1 MLHPEINLESALSG
15 SAGEGLRLSGAAVS
29 AAIAPENDLQ
39 WPAETALSATSTAIC
54 TKLALSSGARPP
66 ATCDGNS
73 PTDRTNEL
81 SFGRTSS
88 EVPRPLER
96 HKPPHSPWCRPTH
109 TYPRD
114 YPSASSARGQTPL
127 LPTAHTSAA
136 VCPAP
141 GGGST
146 RLRASLLVGQ
156 PDTAGRRAP
165 VSSVWRPDRGP
176 ARSFPRPIRA
186 TGAVCHSDDVTPA
199 RSVLSVPRLARPARV
214 APRLL
219 PTLPRHLSR
228 LRTPR
233 LSHRGRG
240 FSRSSLLSG
249 APPRHQAAQGGTP

>member
-1 MLHPEINLESALSG
+1 MLHQGINLKLALSG
-15 SAGEGLRLSGAAVS
+15 SAGEGLRLSGAAVG

-39 WPAETALSATSTAIC
+39 WPAETALSATSTAIGR
-54 TKLALSSGARPP
+54 KLAPWSGARPP
-66 ATCDGNS
+66 ARRSGN
-73 PTDRTNEL
+73 PPAYRTNEL
-81 SFGRTSS
+81 NSERPSS

-96 HKPPHSPWCRPTH
+96 HKPPHSPWCRPTY

-176 ARSFPRPIRA
+176 ACPFPRPIRA

-240 FSRSSLLSG
+240 FPVRPSCR
-249 APPRHQAAQGGTP
+249 ARRPRHQAAHGGTP